1 MRRGT
6 TPTITATVNADI
18 SDMSIHL
25 AFKVGSTL
33 IVKKGE
39 DLDVTTEVVPE
50 QRVNGQIVQ
59 EEHTVTHISTS
70 LTQDDTLAMK
80 SGKECE
86 VQIRAVQADGTI
98 AIATTIGTI
107 PVKRILEEGVIRG

>member
-25 AFKVGSTL
+25 AFRVGSTL
-33 IVKKGE
+33 IVKQGE
-39 DLDVTTEVVPE
+39 DLDVSTIIEDEETHT
-50 QRVNGQIVQ
+50 QIV
-59 EEHTVTHISTS
+59 TS
-70 LTQDDTLAMK
+70 LTQEDTLAMK

-98 AIATTIGTI
+98 AIATTIGSI

>member
-18 SDMSIHL
+18 SAMSIHL

-33 IVKKGE
+33 IVKTGD
-39 DLDVTTEVVPE
+39 DLDVSTITEDE
-50 QRVNGQIVQ
+50 ETHTQIQ
-59 EEHTVTHISTS
+59 TA
-70 LTQDDTLAMK
+70 LTQEDTLAMK